1 MEQTLEV
8 NYSKDELQRL
18 KEFNLNNA
26 RLNSLME
33 ILEVIKDCEMSTFS
47 LEAKVIAKIDSIVDD
62 I

>member
-1 MEQTLEV
+1 MEHTLEIDY
-8 NYSKDELQRL
+8 NQEEIQRL
-18 KEFNLNNA
+18 KDFNLNNA
-26 RLNSLME
+26 RLSSLME

>member
-1 MEQTLEV
+1 MERTQEIA
-8 NYSKDELQRL
+8 YSTDELQRL

-33 ILEVIKDCEMSTFS
+33 VLEVIKDCEMSTFS
-47 LEAKVIAKIDSIVDD
+47 LEAKVIAKIDSIIDE

>member
-1 MEQTLEV
+1 MEKTQEIA
-8 NYSKDELQRL
+8 YSQDEMQRL
-18 KEFNLNNA
+18 KDFNLNNA

>member
-1 MEQTLEV
+1 MQTTQEV
-8 NYSKDELQRL
+8 SYNADELQRL
-18 KEFNLNNA
+18 KDFNLNNA

>member
-1 MEQTLEV
+1 MEKTHEIA
-8 NYSKDELQRL
+8 YSQDEMQRL

-33 ILEVIKDCEMSTFS
+33 ILEVIKDCEMSTIYI
-47 LEAKVIAKIDSIVDD
+47 EAKVIAKIDSIVDD